1 IPSTRPAHMGLSP
14 LKMRIVSTVLTALM
28 LGAIVLA
35 GMELTQALAAT
46 TPGNI
51 ETAEPPAPVAAAV
64 PRASAAQ
71 PVIWPA
77 LFGEPQPP
85 APPAPPPTP
94 VVAPVAEEPQPPAP
108 PRPPLSSLGYTLK
121 GTVRAGDAV
130 WGLVS
135 HPTGQMILRRGDMLA
150 DGMVIARIDGSG
162 IWVDTGAED
171 LELMGYPE

>member
-1 IPSTRPAHMGLSP
+1 MGPSP
-14 LKMRIVSTVLTALM
+14 LKMRIVSTVLTTIM

-46 TPGNI
+46 TPRSVAVAD
-51 ETAEPPAPVAAAV
+51 TPAPAGPAQ
-64 PRASAAQ
+64 SATNTAQ

-77 LFGEPQPP
+77 LFGEPLPP

-108 PRPPLSSLGYTLK
+108 PRPPLSSMGYTLK

-135 HPTGQMILRRGDMLA
+135 HHTGKKNMRHGDKLA
-150 DGMVIARIDGSG
+150 DSMVLARIDIAG
-162 IWVDTGAED
+162 IWGDTGAED